1 MAAAEVATHN
11 PPQPTESK
19 SARKKKAKAADT
31 TSATTKERRGSQ
43 ASISVSGVKTN
54 GSDAGGAYE
63 SAHVKELQ
71 K

>member
-1 MAAAEVATHN
+1 MATEVAQN
-11 PPQPTESK
+11 PPPPTESK
-19 SARKKKAKAADT
+19 SARKKKSKVAEVAAP
-31 TSATTKERRGSQ
+31 TSQERRGSQ

-54 GSDAGGAYE
+54 GSDAGGHE